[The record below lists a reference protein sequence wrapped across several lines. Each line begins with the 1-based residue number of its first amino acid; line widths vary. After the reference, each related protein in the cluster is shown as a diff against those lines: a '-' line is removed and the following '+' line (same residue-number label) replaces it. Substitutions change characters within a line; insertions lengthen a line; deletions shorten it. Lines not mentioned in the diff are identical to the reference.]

1 MNEHDVAVGEVLKG
15 SLSCK
20 LFNFFPPIILQICSL
35 ILAELVSIAFRGDG
49 TLTAFDIRKHKKKV
63 QSESL
68 DAGLMSI
75 LAIKVTFSFILSTI
89 WALPDLII
97 KF

>member
-1 MNEHDVAVGEVLKG
+1 MMLLLGEVLKG
-15 SLSCK
+15 SVLCK
-20 LFNFFPPIILQICSL
+20 LFYFFFLSSCRSSL
-35 ILAELVSIAFRGDG
+35 ILTELVSIAFRGDG

-75 LAIKVTFSFILSTI
+75 LAIKVTF
-89 WALPDLII
+89 
-97 KF
+97 